1 MQAGLCEVA
10 AGFPTAQ
17 NERKCPEVRLC
28 EEQNGCSLTLA
39 LDGTA
44 RHSQPHQAMCNGVLG
59 VAVKPPW
66 MKQDG
71 MELS

>member
-1 MQAGLCEVA
+1 M
-10 AGFPTAQ
+10 
-17 NERKCPEVRLC
+17 RLC

-44 RHSQPHQAMCNGVLG
+44 RHSQPYQAMCNGVLG

-71 MELS
+71 TELACMGTGDNSEPAYLNPRPT